1 MNLPQPSLDDAL
13 GVATLLAGGAIF
25 AAVEKRQRLS
35 PADGVWWA
43 LATAS
48 TVGYGD
54 IAPKTGAGRLVA
66 GLVLLQ
72 RAVAGRRSGAQ
83 EREELR
89 AQLDEI
95 ARRLEA
101 IERQRAPAAPGL

>member
-1 MNLPQPSLDDAL
+1 MNVPRLSRDDAI

-25 AAVEKRQRLS
+25 AAVEQRQRLS

-43 LATAS
+43 LATAT

-54 IAPKTGAGRLVA
+54 IAPKTTAGRLVA

-72 RAVAGRRSGAQ
+72 RAVAGRRSESQ
-83 EREELR
+83 ERDELR

-101 IERQRAPAAPGL
+101 IERQRAPAAAGP